1 MKKLIASLLSAS
13 VLLGAA
19 PLGAAALDPL
29 HTVKQDG
36 VTYSFAVS
44 DGNAEIVSVSGA
56 NGSITIPSKLETY
69 SVTAIGDKAFLG
81 QTELEKAVLPKTLT
95 AIGGSAFAGC
105 SALTELTIPD
115 SVKTVGSSAFMS
127 CYALGTVKIG
137 SGVTAIPDDCFFS
150 CPALTEVTLPAK
162 LKSIGNEAFFGC
174 PDVEVTIPSTVTE
187 IGSNALGMQADAHS
201 SMIVRIEDFLI
212 FGKKGSIAEEYAAEQ
227 GIDFL
232 DPDDFLAGDVNGD
245 SKVDAK
251 DASAV
256 LTEYSKASTGA
267 ALTFSR
273 KQRTIGDMDADGA
286 INSKDASNILI
297 EYARL
302 STQ

>member
-19 PLGAAALDPL
+19 PLGATALDPL
-29 HTVKQDG
+29 HKVQQDG
-36 VTYSFAVS
+36 VTYSFAVA

-56 NGSITIPSKLETY
+56 KGSITVPSRLETY
-69 SVTAIGDKAFLG
+69 NVTAIGDKAFLG

-95 AIGGSAFAGC
+95 AIGESAFAGC

-115 SVKTVGSSAFMS
+115 AVKTIGSGAFMS
-127 CYALGTVKIG
+127 CYALVTVKIG
-137 SGVTAIPDDCFFS
+137 SGVTVIPDDCFFS

-174 PDVEVTIPSTVTE
+174 PDIEVTIPETVTE

-201 SMIVRIEDFLI
+201 SMIVRTEGFLI
-212 FGKKGSIAEEYAAEQ
+212 FGKKGTCAEEYAAEQ
-227 GIDFL
+227 GTDFL
-232 DPDDFLAGDVNGD
+232 DPEDFLAGDVNDD

-256 LTEYSKASTGA
+256 LTEYSRASTGA
-267 ALTFSR
+267 ALTFTK
-273 KQRTIGDMDADGA
+273 KQRIVSDMEADGA
-286 INSKDASNILI
+286 INSKDASKILI
-297 EYARL
+297 EYAKL